1 MRRERKPSR
10 TRALLWFLLGAL
22 VGANA
27 MYYAMTRDLGRP
39 FGLRPA
45 PASDRVETPIP
56 IGDGGVPQSD
66 TSPPSGTTS
75 TEPVLAPPVVRAAGD
90 PSASAG
96 AALLPA
102 GQLLVPVQGVTPA
115 QLVDTFTDSRSEG
128 RSHDAID
135 IMAPHGTPVLAVADG
150 RVEKLFTSRLGG
162 LTVYQFNRERTHAY
176 YYAHLQGYAPGLVE
190 QRELKR
196 GEVLG
201 YVGVTGNSNPDGPHL
216 HFAIFELGP
225 EKQWWKGTAINPFG
239 PLGGVARPR

>member
-10 TRALLWFLLGAL
+10 MRGLLWFLLGAL

-27 MYYAMTRDLGRP
+27 MYYAMTHDIGSRLG
-39 FGLRPA
+39 LQPA
-45 PASDRVETPIP
+45 PSSDRVETPIP
-56 IGDGGVPQSD
+56 IGHGSVP
-66 TSPPSGTTS
+66 PPSAPPASATTS
-75 TEPVLAPPVVRAAGD
+75 TEPALAPPVVR
-90 PSASAG
+90 SAG
-96 AALLPA
+96 GAMSP
-102 GQLLVPVQGVTPA
+102 GQLLVPVQGITPE

-150 RVEKLFTSRLGG
+150 PIEKLFTSKQGG
-162 LTVYQFNRERTHAY
+162 LTLYQFNRERTHAY
-176 YYAHLQGYAPGLVE
+176 YYAHLQGYADGIVE

-225 EKQWWKGTAINPFG
+225 EKQWWKGTAVNPFG
-239 PLGGVARPR
+239 PLGGIASPR